1 MRNTPILILLFALVL
16 PTFLHAQKKGS
27 NKTTEPVQTPATS
40 SLSMEAFKALQW
52 RNIGPF
58 RGGRSVAVSGVKGN
72 DQVYFT
78 GYTGGGI
85 WKTEDAGITWKNIS
99 DGQLKTSSV
108 GDIAIAESDPNVI
121 YVGMGEHAVR
131 GVMTSYGDGIYK
143 STNGGKTWAHLGLPN
158 SRHISDVVIHPQ
170 DPETVWVGVQGALH
184 GPSDERGV
192 YKSTDGGKT
201 WKRTFFA
208 DENTGISSLSLD
220 YQNPR
225 ILYAASW
232 QHRRYPWKV
241 ESGGP
246 GSAIWKST
254 DGGETW
260 VKLTGGLPEMI
271 GKCGISVSRVNP
283 NRVFAIVEAERGKA
297 GLYRSDDGGQK
308 WTLLSTD
315 NDIISRSWYY
325 MEVFADPVN
334 EDVVYVLNAPMMRS
348 IDGGKTFS
356 RIRVGHGDTHDLWIN
371 PQNNKNM
378 ILGDDGGGEI
388 TFNTGQSWSP
398 QNNQPTAQFYRVN
411 TDNLFPYRV
420 YGGQQDNTSV
430 VISSRSFGPG
440 ISEREW
446 FAGPGCESAY
456 IAFDPDNPVLLYGG
470 CYQGIIDVLNT
481 KNMESKDIR
490 AYPSLNL
497 AWEPKK
503 MKYRFNWNA
512 PIVASPHDPGTIY
525 HGANVL
531 LKTTDGGMSW
541 QAISPDL
548 TRNDTTRQ
556 GQGGGPFTNEG
567 AGGENYN
574 TLYYVIESDL
584 EKGTIYTGSDCGLV
598 HLTRDGGKSWANIT
612 PPGLPE
618 CMINSIE
625 VSPNTPGTVYI
636 CATRY
641 KFNDMS
647 AMAYKS
653 ADYGKTWTKIS
664 TGIAEN
670 DFLRVIREDKTTK
683 DLLYGGA
690 EHGFYISFNGGT
702 TWERFQLNLPV
713 VPVTDLKIQDND
725 LVAST
730 AGRAFWILDDLNPIQ
745 HARSISGNTGIH
757 VFPTKPVVLLDG
769 EAAAI
774 PGYGQN
780 PQSGVLV
787 RFMLPEKADT
797 NLLKLEVHD
806 PAGMLVR
813 SFTNKRDLTFK
824 AYPGGPP
831 APDILPANG
840 GLNVFVW
847 DFRTE
852 TSPGVPGVFVYGDHR
867 GYQVA
872 PGKYTITAYYKG
884 QSSKITA
891 EILSDPRTQFTKAE
905 WDAQQAML
913 QRITK
918 QINSIHKAVNDM
930 RKIKSQMAA
939 LSDNLKE
946 IPEASGIVQ
955 QGKALIQKIDQWE
968 SVLIEARTKNGQ
980 DVINWPS
987 GLNVEFFNLRSA
999 LDSQDPRI
1007 TQGLRDRLADLE
1019 SEWEKSRKIM
1029 ETIRDK
1035 EIPAFNEAYKAGNYP
1050 ALHLSPLETKE

>member
-1 MRNTPILILLFALVL
+1 MRTPALFILLSAFLL
-16 PTFLHAQKKGS
+16 PAFLQAQKKTS
-27 NKTTEPVQTPATS
+27 KTAAVPAQATAVPVYD
-40 SLSMEAFKALQW
+40 LMAFKDLRW

-58 RGGRSVAVSGVKGN
+58 RGGRSVAVSGLPGN

-85 WKTEDAGITWKNIS
+85 WKTEDAGITWRNIS
-99 DGQLKTSSV
+99 DGKFKTSSV
-108 GDIAIAESDPNVI
+108 GDIAVAESDPNVI

-131 GVMTSYGDGIYK
+131 GVMTSYGDGMYK
-143 STNGGKTWAHLGLPN
+143 STDGGSTWAHLGLPN

-170 DPETVWVGVQGALH
+170 DANTVWAGVQGALH
-184 GPSDERGV
+184 GPSEERGV
-192 YKSTDGGKT
+192 YKSTDGGQS
-201 WKRTFFA
+201 WKRTLYV
-208 DENTGISSLSLD
+208 DENTGVSSLSLD
-220 YQNPR
+220 FQNPR
-225 ILYAASW
+225 ILYAATW

-246 GSAIWKST
+246 GSALWKST

-260 VKLTGGLPEMI
+260 KKLSGGLPETL
-271 GKCGISVSRVNP
+271 GKCGISVSRANP

-297 GLYRSDDGGQK
+297 GLYRSDDAGQR

-325 MEVFADPVN
+325 MEVFADPVS

-348 IDGGKTFS
+348 VDGGKTFT
-356 RIRVGHGDTHDLWIN
+356 RLRVGHGDTHDLWIN
-371 PQNNKNM
+371 PGNNKNM

-388 TFNTGQSWSP
+388 SFNTGQSWST
-398 QNNQPTAQFYRVN
+398 QGNQPTAQFYRVN
-411 TDNLFPYRV
+411 TDNLFPYNV

-430 VISSRSFGPG
+430 VIASRTNGPG
-440 ISEREW
+440 IGDKDW
-446 FAGPGCESAY
+446 FMGPGCESAY
-456 IAFDPDNPVLLYGG
+456 IAFDPNNPVMLYGG

-481 KNMESKDIR
+481 RTMESKDIR

-512 PIVASPHDPGTIY
+512 PIVASSHDPGTMY

-531 LKTTDGGMSW
+531 LKTMDGGMSW
-541 QAISPDL
+541 QVISPDL

-574 TLYYVIESDL
+574 TIYYVIESPS
-584 EKGTIYTGSDCGLV
+584 EKGVIYTGSDCGLV
-598 HLTRDGGKSWANIT
+598 HLTRDGGKNWENIT

-625 VSPNTPGTVYI
+625 VSPHAPGTVYL

-641 KFNDMS
+641 KFNDLT

-653 ADYGKTWTKIS
+653 LDYGKTWAKIS
-664 TGIAEN
+664 SGIADN
-670 DFLRVIREDKTTK
+670 DFLRVIREDKKTK

-690 EHGFYISFNGGT
+690 EHGFYISFDGGKQ
-702 TWERFQLNLPV
+702 WQRFQLNLPV

-730 AGRAFWILDDLNPIQ
+730 AGRAFWIFDDLSPIQ
-745 HARSISGNTGIH
+745 ESRGSFGNTKLRL
-757 VFPTKPVVLLDG
+757 FNAKPAIPMNG
-769 EAAAI
+769 GGGAI

-780 PQSGVLV
+780 PPTGIPLRYFLS
-787 RFMLPEKADT
+787 EKADT
-797 NLLKLEVHD
+797 NLLTIQVRNE
-806 PAGMLVR
+806 AGKVVR
-813 SFTNKRDLTFK
+813 SFTNKRDLTFRN
-824 AYPGGPP
+824 YPGGPP
-831 APDILPANG
+831 APAVLPANAG
-840 GLNVFVW
+840 INEFVW

-852 TSPGVPGVFVYGDHR
+852 TAPGVQDVFVYGDHR

-872 PGKYTITAYYKG
+872 PGKYTITATYKG
-884 QSSKITA
+884 EKSEITA
-891 EILSDPRTQFTKAE
+891 EILPDPRSSFSKAE
-905 WDAQQAML
+905 WDTQQEML
-913 QRITK
+913 ERITRE
-918 QINSIHKAVNDM
+918 IHNIHQAVNDM
-930 RKIKSQMAA
+930 RKIKAQIAA
-939 LSDNLKE
+939 LSENLKS
-946 IPEASGIVQ
+946 IPEAAATVQ
-955 QGKALIQKIDQWE
+955 AGKNLTEKINAWE
-968 SVLIEARTKNGQ
+968 SVLIEPRTKNGQ

-987 GLNVEFFNLRSA
+987 GLNVEFFSLRSS
-999 LDSQDPRI
+999 LDTQDPRI

-1019 SEWEKSRKIM
+1019 AAWGASRKTM
-1029 ETIRDK
+1029 EEIRERD
-1035 EIPAFNEAYKAGNYP
+1035 IPAFNETYKAGNFP
-1050 ALHLSPLETKE
+1050 ALSMPSSDAKK

>member
-1 MRNTPILILLFALVL
+1 MRNTALLFLFYTFML
-16 PTFLHAQKKGS
+16 PFFLHAQKKGS
-27 NKTTEPVQTPATS
+27 NKTADPVVTPPS
-40 SLSMEAFKALQW
+40 SGFVLAPYKSMQW

-58 RGGRSVAVSGVKGN
+58 RGGRSGAVSGVIGN

-99 DGQLKTSSV
+99 DGQFKTSSV
-108 GDIAIAESDPNVI
+108 GDIAISESDPNVI

-131 GVMTSYGDGIYK
+131 GVMTSYGDGVYK
-143 STNGGKTWAHLGLPN
+143 STNGGKTWTHLGLPN
-158 SRHISDVVIHPQ
+158 SRHISDVAIHPQ

-184 GPSDERGV
+184 GPSEERGV
-192 YKSTDGGKT
+192 YKSIDGGKS
-201 WKRTFFA
+201 WKRTLYV
-208 DENTGISSLSLD
+208 DENTGISSLALD
-220 YQNPR
+220 YRNPR
-225 ILYAASW
+225 ILFAATW

-246 GSAIWKST
+246 GSALWKST

-260 VKLTGGLPEMI
+260 IKLSGGLPQTL

-283 NRVFAIVEAERGKA
+283 NKVFAIVEAERGKA
-297 GLYRSDDGGQK
+297 GLYRSDDGGQR
-308 WTLLSTD
+308 WSLMSTD

-348 IDGGKTFS
+348 ADGGKTFS

-371 PQNNKNM
+371 PANNKNM

-388 TFNTGQSWSP
+388 TFNTGMSWSP

-456 IAFDPDNPVLLYGG
+456 IAFDPNNPVLLYGG

-481 KNMESKDIR
+481 TTMESKDIR

-512 PIVASPHDPGTIY
+512 PIVASPHDPSTIY

-531 LKTTDGGMSW
+531 LKTIDGGMSW
-541 QAISPDL
+541 QVISPDL

-556 GQGGGPFTNEG
+556 GPGGGPFTNEG

-574 TLYYVIESDL
+574 TLNYVIESSL

-598 HLTRDGGKSWANIT
+598 YLTRDGGKTWSNIT

-625 VSPNTPGTVYI
+625 VSPNTPGTVYV

-653 ADYGKTWTKIS
+653 SDYGKSWTKIS
-664 TGIAEN
+664 AGIAEN
-670 DFLRVIREDKTTK
+670 DFLRVIREDKTNK

-690 EHGFYISFNGGT
+690 EHGFYLSTNGGSS
-702 TWERFQLNLPV
+702 WERFQLNLPV
-713 VPVTDLKIQDND
+713 VPITDLKIQDND

-745 HARSISGNTGIH
+745 HARSANGASGVH
-757 VFPTKPVVLLDG
+757 LFPSKSVVLQDG
-769 EAAAI
+769 DAPVI

-780 PQSGVLV
+780 PESGVLL
-787 RFMLPEKADT
+787 RYLLPAKADT
-797 NLLKLEVHD
+797 NLLKMEIHD
-806 PAGMLVR
+806 AAGKLIR
-813 SFTNKRDLTFK
+813 SYTNKKDVNFK
-824 AYPGGPP
+824 SYPGGPP
-831 APDILPANG
+831 APQILAAEE
-840 GLNVFVW
+840 GLNKFVW

-852 TSPGVPGVFVYGDHR
+852 TSSGVQGVFVYGDHR

-872 PGKYTITAYYKG
+872 PGKYSISLHFKG
-884 QSSKITA
+884 QTSKITA
-891 EILSDPRTQFTKAE
+891 EVLPDPRAKFTEAE
-905 WDAQQAML
+905 WKAQQAML
-913 QRITK
+913 ERIT
-918 QINSIHKAVNDM
+918 QHINNIHKAVNDM
-930 RKIKSQMAA
+930 RKIKAQIAT
-939 LSDNLKE
+939 LSESLKE
-946 IPEASGIVQ
+946 MPEAAGVLQSG
-955 QGKALIQKIDQWE
+955 KSLTEKIDQWE

-1019 SEWEKSRKIM
+1019 AEWERSRKIM
-1029 ETIRDK
+1029 ESIQEKDM
-1035 EIPAFNEAYKAGNYP
+1035 PSFNEAYKAGNFP
-1050 ALHLSPLETKE
+1050 ALHLPAADTNK